1 MKRRVV
7 SMFMACLLVLC
18 LLPVQVFAD
27 EVVSETAIYHSDGS
41 HTVVQVV
48 KCATA
53 RAAKTV
59 TGGATENYYSDNN
72 VLAWKAVLN
81 ATFTYNGSSATCTS
95 VNSLNVTIY
104 DSSWSVGSKST
115 SRSGNTAYGYLTM
128 ERRIAGGTQGVPV
141 TLTLTCD
148 RNGNLS

>member
-1 MKRRVV
+1 MKRRIIGSLLV
-7 SMFMACLLVLC
+7 CLLLVC
-18 LLPVQVFAD
+18 LLPIQAFAQQR
-27 EVVSETAIYHSDGS
+27 EVIRFEDGS
-41 HTVVQVV
+41 YTVVTVSRE
-48 KCATA
+48 ATA
-53 RAAKTV
+53 ARAINYTSGDKV
-59 TGGATENYYSDNN
+59 FNYYSSAN
-72 VLAWKAVLN
+72 VLQWKAVLN

-128 ERRIAGGTQGVPV
+128 NGKLVGGTQGVPV

>member
-1 MKRRVV
+1 MKKKLI
-7 SMFMACLLVLC
+7 SLLMACLLVLC
-18 LLPVQVFAD
+18 LLPVQVLAD
-27 EVVSETAIYHSDGS
+27 TVKETVTYYKDGS
-41 HTVVQVV
+41 YAVTTVE
-48 KCATA
+48 KTRIA
-53 RAAKTV
+53 RAPGSVSGTRDR
-59 TGGATENYYSDNN
+59 NYYSDGN
-72 VLAWKAVLN
+72 VLQWKAVLD
-81 ATFTYNGSSATCTS
+81 ATFTYNGSSATCTR
-95 VNSLNVTIY
+95 VNSLNVTVY

>member
-1 MKRRVV
+1 MKKRIVGALLV
-7 SMFMACLLVLC
+7 CLLLVC
-18 LLPVQVFAD
+18 LLPIQAFAQQR
-27 EVVSETAIYHSDGS
+27 EIIRHEDGS
-41 HTVVQVV
+41 YTVVTVSRE
-48 KCATA
+48 ATA
-53 RAAKTV
+53 ARATNYARGNRV
-59 TGGATENYYSDNN
+59 YDYYSDTN
-72 VLAWKAVLN
+72 VLQWKAVLN